1 MARAALLRCNCTS
14 TLVHAV
20 HHVPAR
26 GMNCL
31 LQRPFDDALN
41 RASLHLQMPFIDNN
55 MAIPMVKVG
64 ILLAFQLE

>member
-1 MARAALLRCNCTS
+1 
-14 TLVHAV
+14 
-20 HHVPAR
+20 
-26 GMNCL
+26 MNCL